1 MAVARLSVKNGKA
14 GRATGHAQYIART
27 GPYERLLEREQ
38 ARDQAEVL
46 EASRH
51 GNMPAWAQ
59 DQPALFWQAADQYER
74 ANGRTYKEHELALP
88 RELDPEQR
96 LALVQ
101 AWVDQEIGDRHAYQF
116 AIHCPK
122 AADGGDQPHA
132 HIMWS
137 PREQD
142 GIERDPEQYF
152 KRYNSKSPERGGCR
166 KASGGETM
174 AEGRELTKQLRGRW
188 ENLCNQHLEQA
199 GQQARIDMR
208 SHQERGTGQ
217 EPERKLLPSQW
228 RDEAQRSNIIDF
240 RAARA
245 ARQASA
251 VAMEQ
256 AIPGGAGA
264 QVILLAS
271 RRPQPQAVAQ
281 ALELARATGYERLS
295 ELAAVARQQQEKHYG
310 RPAAGPGPGIG
321 PAHRGP
327 EIQHLDQ
334 RTVERIRAGRDLA
347 ARLIDGPVAGP
358 PGPAGLG
365 PGDRLRR
372 LPGLDLAALGG
383 PGAAGETVRAGAGGV
398 LQNPVPAHPRAGPDQ
413 DQPLRRPAIHRPDPA
428 PDPAPGAPGLADQ
441 AEAEAQRALDRQ
453 EAREQARQAR
463 LERERE
469 AREALEARIADR
481 EQAQTQ
487 PQAAA
492 PVSHQPV
499 RHPPQEPQEPP
510 QSPTR
515 GDRTQPPTQPQ
526 PTHADQA
533 RHRLAALE
541 ALDRRQE
548 LVDRR
553 QAEIL
558 REKTDRLRQAE
569 REAEEALER
578 LGKRPSGFFVGK
590 RRQEAWDV
598 EHRDREQALER
609 AKFAYI
615 DHVQGVDREQAR
627 RDREATKTQAIAEVE
642 AENPELA
649 ELARE
654 GERIQ
659 RDEQAEARA
668 QAQARDLQRAQ
679 ERAMRGPSRGRR

>member
-441 AEAEAQRALDRQ
+441 AEAEAQRALDRA

-463 LERERE
+463 LEQAQE
-469 AREALEARIADR
+469 ASQALEARIADL

-487 PQAAA
+487 PQAAP
-492 PVSHQPV
+492 PVSHQPM
-499 RHPPQEPQEPP
+499 RHQPKEPNP
-510 QSPTR
+510 
-515 GDRTQPPTQPQ
+515 QPPSY
-526 PTHADQA
+526 ADQA
-533 RHRLAALE
+533 RHRLEAME

-553 QAEIL
+553 QVAII
-558 REKTDRLRQAE
+558 RDKTDELRDARRQ
-569 REAEEALER
+569 AEEALEA
-578 LGKRPSGFFVGK
+578 LGKRPSGPFVGK
-590 RRQEAWDV
+590 RRKEAWDL
-598 EHRDREQALER
+598 ERRDREQALER
-609 AKFAYI
+609 AEDDFRAWFNKP
-615 DHVQGVDREQAR
+615 DQAAAR
-627 RDREATKTQAIAEVE
+627 KQALAEV
-642 AENPELA
+642 ARDNPELA

-659 RDEQAEARA
+659 RDEQAQARA
-668 QAQARDLQRAQ
+668 QSQARDLQKAQ
-679 ERAMRGPSRGRR
+679 ERAMKGPSKGRR